1 MFLKSNCLKL
11 LGPKYSV
18 LDCKKKITKNK
29 KFKIGFYFGGSGDF
43 KIVTNIIKELFLLK
57 YLNQDFHELVIIK
70 GLYSSGLDELTK
82 LSKKYKII
90 KILKPQSNIDISGSL
105 DLLISSAGNIVY
117 ESSFYNIPTLLFEV
131 SNNQSNKYEFME
143 KIGHYFIYQKRFKKS
158 QNSKFNL
165 SFYKEH

>member
-90 KILKPQSNIDISGSL
+90 KILKPQSNIDNISGSL

-143 KIGHYFIYQKRFKKS
+143 KKLVIILFYQKKI
-158 QNSKFNL
+158 
-165 SFYKEH
+165 